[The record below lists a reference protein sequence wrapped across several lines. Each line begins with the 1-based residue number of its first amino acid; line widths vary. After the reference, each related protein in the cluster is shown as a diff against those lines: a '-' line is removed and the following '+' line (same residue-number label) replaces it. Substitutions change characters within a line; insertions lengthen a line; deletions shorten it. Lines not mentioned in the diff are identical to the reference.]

1 MGESPGPQIDRAI
14 EVLLE
19 GIRVRVRKLLRC
31 VGIRQSRVAVVFGST
46 PQSCELA
53 VAYLRNG
60 APEVPVFLFSTAQP
74 SAGTVAMCERV
85 CVRSS
90 PLVLLVDAERALR
103 RRWVV
108 ISVGVWSGVPRQWLL
123 KWAPFLIPPFRV
135 LLLNGNGDFLPG
147 TPRHVLAHGRRLL
160 YDGVCSLQARSRI
173 GMEATGVGIG
183 RLLRYVG
190 KSGTRVAVVFAPTP
204 DSCKQ
209 VVDHVRSGAPQVP
222 IFLFTKVRPYPDTGA
237 ACQQVC
243 VRSSSLV
250 LLWNAQRTLWHRW
263 VAISAGV
270 WGAAHRDRLLK
281 WAPFLIPPC
290 RVLLRNGNGDYLPG
304 TPRHVLAHGR
314 RLLHDGSCSLW
325 NGGREAA
332 HSAGDRV
339 RSAWGKII
347 FLGLLAAAGLLRAA
361 GNPQRRWFHRMHR
374 QGTLHLSPEPS
385 PSTGVAVFTQTGERW
400 DGAAL
405 QRFAR
410 SANTRWILWRRY
422 ESQSASPADLIAPFA
437 DAKAFAVSRQSHF
450 RAWKPALLI
459 TAPFRALQPGEAS
472 QVLAPVAPSIL
483 VDRQK
488 LLALGI
494 PRCRLAETA
503 WMLYFWKA
511 ASAGWRSFSV
521 GQEQPLSE
529 EPDLPVQ
536 ETEFLFRLLADRTL
550 RSLGPAE
557 TELARGSVAF
567 APLVRPAAVET
578 GGRLKVLLVS
588 PFLPFP
594 LSHGGA
600 VRIYNL
606 CRALAGRV
614 DFVLITLREKGEV
627 VDYPRLREIFSEVY
641 VVDMDEHASG
651 DPDLPEQVR
660 RTQSQS
666 LRALIAEVALRWK
679 PDVLQIEY
687 THMAHF
693 CESAPQ
699 VPAILV
705 EHDLTFSL
713 YHQLAQERPSEQAQ
727 HEFRRW
733 LEFERRW
740 LADYDGVWTVS
751 PADWRDAM
759 TEGGRSRA
767 STFLVPNGV
776 DVRRYVPCAQP
787 RGVPEILYVG
797 SFRHLPNV
805 LAFDNLCREV
815 MPRVWSRLPEARLRV
830 VAGKDFERYWTG
842 TCDPRIV
849 LHGFVE
855 DLRPLYAGASAAV
868 APLGSSA
875 GTNIKV
881 LEAMACG
888 KAVVSTPAGCAGL
901 GLRDGVD
908 ALIRADWDEF
918 AVALCRLLACAEE
931 RERIGAH
938 ARQSV
943 EARFSWEAIAEEAFQ
958 SYLAMAGRAAGDN
971 QLAAG

>member
-1 MGESPGPQIDRAI
+1 
-14 EVLLE
+14 
-19 GIRVRVRKLLRC
+19 
-31 VGIRQSRVAVVFGST
+31 
-46 PQSCELA
+46 
-53 VAYLRNG
+53 
-60 APEVPVFLFSTAQP
+60 
-74 SAGTVAMCERV
+74 MCERV

-90 PLVLLVDAERALR
+90 PLALLVDAERALR

-108 ISVGVWSGVPRQWLL
+108 ISVGVWSGIRGQWLL

-135 LLLNGNGDFLPG
+135 LLLNAHGDFLPG
-147 TPRHVLAHGRRLL
+147 TPRHVLAHGRRLM
-160 YDGVCSLQARSRI
+160 YDGACSLQARSRI
-173 GMEATGVGIG
+173 WREAIRAGIG
-183 RLLRYVG
+183 RLWRYVG
-190 KSGTRVAVVFAPTP
+190 KSGTRVAVVFAPTA
-204 DSCKQ
+204 DTCEQ
-209 VVDHVRSGAPQVP
+209 VVDHVRSGAPGVP
-222 IFLFTKVRPYPDTGA
+222 IFLFTTARPHPDTA
-237 ACQQVC
+237 ALCHYVS
-243 VRSSSLV
+243 VRSSSLALV
-250 LLWNAQRTLWHRW
+250 WNAERTLWHRR
-263 VAISAGV
+263 VAICAGV

-281 WAPFLIPPC
+281 WAPFLIPPF
-290 RVLLRNGNGDYLPG
+290 RVVLRNGNGDYLPG

-314 RLLHDGSCSLW
+314 RLFHDGACSLW
-325 NGGREAA
+325 NGARETA

-339 RSAWGKII
+339 RSVWGKTV
-347 FLGLLAAAGLLRAA
+347 LLALIAATGLLRAA
-361 GNPQRRWFHRMHR
+361 GNPHRRWFQRM
-374 QGTLHLSPEPS
+374 QGRGLLRLAPEAS
-385 PSTGVAVFTQTGERW
+385 SSAGIAVFTQTGERW

-410 SANTRWILWRRY
+410 SANTRWILWRRQ
-422 ESQSASPADLIAPFA
+422 EGPAVSAADLIAPFA
-437 DAKAFAVSRQSHF
+437 DAKAFAVSRQSSF
-450 RAWKPALLI
+450 RAWKPALLV
-459 TAPFRALQPGEAS
+459 TSAFRALQPGEAS
-472 QVLAPVAPSIL
+472 QVLAPLARSIL

-503 WMLYFWKA
+503 WMLCFWKA
-511 ASAGWRSFSV
+511 AAAGWRSFSV
-521 GQEQPLSE
+521 GQELPLSE

-557 TELARGSVAF
+557 PELARGSVAF
-567 APLVRPAAVET
+567 ATSTRPAAGEAA
-578 GGRLKVLLVS
+578 GRLKVLLVS

-606 CRALAGRV
+606 CRTLAGRV
-614 DFVLITLREKGEV
+614 DFVLITLREKGEAV
-627 VDYPRLREIFSEVY
+627 EYGRLREIFREVY
-641 VVDMDEHASG
+641 VVDIDERASG
-651 DPDLPEQVR
+651 DADLPEQVR
-660 RTQSQS
+660 RTQSQP
-666 LRALIAEVALRWK
+666 LRALIAEVARGWR

-687 THMAHF
+687 THMAQF

-727 HEFRRW
+727 DEFRRW

-751 PADWRDAM
+751 QADWRDAIN
-759 TEGGRSRA
+759 EGGRSRA
-767 STFLVPNGV
+767 TTFLVPNGV
-776 DVRRYVPCAQP
+776 DVRRYVPCAPP

-805 LAFDNLCREV
+805 LAFENLCREV

-842 TCDPRIV
+842 PCDPRIE
-849 LHGFVE
+849 LQGFVE
-855 DLRPLYAGASAAV
+855 DLRPVYAEAWVAV

-901 GLRDGVD
+901 SLRDGVD
-908 ALIRADWDEF
+908 GVIRGGWDEF
-918 AVALCRLLACAEE
+918 AEAVCRLLTCVEE

-938 ARQSV
+938 ARRTV
-943 EARFSWEAIAEEAFQ
+943 EARFSWEAIAEEALQ
-958 SYLAMAGRAAGDN
+958 SYLAMSGRASGGGR
-971 QLAAG
+971 LAVG